1 MYDKIICLGY
11 FPVPH
16 NRIEGRQKWYS
27 MLNINF
33 GKMISSL
40 VQQHYCLLNG
50 PPKSGSGVWGL
61 NELQVSIDNL
71 LPCDRQAGQFQRY
84 SVQSTKYS
92 AAAVEKIGIYCTEN
106 WSNSPFDYIFGVF
119 LWPEYNIKHLL
130 Y

>member
-1 MYDKIICLGY
+1 M
-11 FPVPH
+11 
-16 NRIEGRQKWYS
+16 
-27 MLNINF
+27 
-33 GKMISSL
+33 
-40 VQQHYCLLNG
+40 
-50 PPKSGSGVWGL
+50 
-61 NELQVSIDNL
+61 SIDNL

-130 Y
+130 YNLEVDR